1 MMINSTPEQS
11 GHSTCKMM
19 EPNNFHQIQFKFLH
33 LSFQN
38 VLTSFFQFNQAAP
51 RIKELMC
58 VYIQYFI
65 EIGQD
70 PICGFSLVACT
81 NFNLRIG
88 NHLVRP

>member
-38 VLTSFFQFNQAAP
+38 VLTSFIQFLP
-51 RIKELMC
+51 P
-58 VYIQYFI
+58 I
-65 EIGQD
+65 ESGTI
-70 PICGFSLVACT
+70 
-81 NFNLRIG
+81 R
-88 NHLVRP
+88 